1 MTSRVERPAGLW
13 LGIATASF
21 AALLLELA
29 LTRLYSVVLFYH
41 FAFLAI
47 SSALLGLGAGGV
59 VAHLWRERLATW
71 DTRRLASLLCAI
83 NAVAIV
89 GMLEVVLHARV
100 SLQFARGNV
109 MHLAA
114 LYFASAVPFVL
125 TGALFSSVFARSG
138 AAVTSLYAADLLGG
152 ALACIAL
159 VPLLN
164 VVGAP
169 NVVLGAAVAMAVAS
183 VAWSVAGRGRTASL
197 LLTAILLA
205 LVVVNRDGRLIDVV
219 YVKGAPVNTDAI
231 EFSRWNAISHVAVE
245 RSGSEKSVVIDADAS
260 TLIVHD
266 DPDRWRE
273 TPAFARF
280 MAEPPAVANALRPRG
295 DFAIIGPGGGV
306 DVLRAVG
313 NGSPRVTGIEINP
326 LIATTIMR
334 EQYATYSA
342 QLYHRPEV
350 SIVVGDGRSVVRNS
364 SDRYDVLQMTLVDTW
379 ASTAAGAFALSE
391 NNLYTVEAFREYFSR
406 LKPDGFV
413 AVTRWEFAQPR
424 EALRV
429 VSVAMAALHA
439 DGVADVRR
447 HFVVVAAHDLDAG
460 GTPVVVLARKSA
472 FTDHDL
478 QLVRAHLA
486 TYPALRPIYLPD
498 APTNEVFRQLI
509 ESNDPAAF
517 GRAYTFDVT
526 PVTDDRPFFF
536 FTLHPRQILN
546 ETLFGRSADWK
557 VNLGVVVL
565 GVVLALSI
573 LAVLLF
579 LVLPLLLRRGGPP
592 IEHGTLAYFVAVGAG
607 FMVVEIAFIQR
618 FVLFLGH
625 PTYAL
630 TVVVFVLLLSCGLG
644 SAISR
649 RWTSGPRSLQ
659 RVLVAIAL
667 LVMVYAIG
675 LPHLLAVAG
684 ALPIEARIAL
694 TALLLIPLG
703 IVMGMPFPTG
713 MRLLSAGAASDTGTA
728 TVQWAWAMN
737 AGASVMGSVL
747 AIVIAINFGMTVA
760 LLSGSAM
767 YLGAALFARRLATA
781 RPDTPLLMP
790 SPEP

>member
-1 MTSRVERPAGLW
+1 MTGQAERPSAFW
-13 LGIATASF
+13 AGIATASF

-29 LTRLYSVVLFYH
+29 LTRLYSVVLFDH

-59 VAHLWRERLATW
+59 LAHLWRERLAAW
-71 DTRRLASLLCAI
+71 DTRRLASLLCAL
-83 NAVAIV
+83 NAVAII

-164 VVGAP
+164 ALGAP
-169 NVVLGAAVAMAVAS
+169 NVVLGAAVAMAAAS
-183 VAWSVAGRGRTASL
+183 VAWSMPGRARVGAV
-197 LLTAILLA
+197 LLTALLLA
-205 LVVVNRDGRLIDVV
+205 LVVANRDGRWIDVV

-231 EFSRWNAISHVAVE
+231 EFSRWNALSHVAVE

-260 TLIVHD
+260 TLIVRD

-273 TPAFARF
+273 TPAYARF

-295 DFAIIGPGGGV
+295 AFAIIGPGGGP

-334 EQYATYSA
+334 DQYASYSA
-342 QLYHRPEV
+342 QLYRRPEV
-350 SIVVGDGRSVVRNS
+350 NIVVGDGRSVVRNS
-364 SDRYDVLQMTLVDTW
+364 GERFDVLQMTLVDTW

-439 DGVADVRR
+439 DGIADPKR

-460 GTPVVVLARKSA
+460 GTPVVVLAGKSA
-472 FTDHDL
+472 FTDDDL
-478 QLVRAHLA
+478 QRVRAHLA
-486 TYPALRPIYLPD
+486 AYPALRALYLPD
-498 APTNEVFRQLI
+498 APTNDVFKKLI

-536 FTLHPRQILN
+536 FTLHPRQILDQ
-546 ETLFGRSADWK
+546 TLFGRSADWK

-573 LAVLLF
+573 VAVLLF
-579 LVLPLLLRRGGPP
+579 LVLPLLLQRAGPP
-592 IEHGTLAYFVAVGAG
+592 TDRGSLAYFVAVGAG
-607 FMVVEIAFIQR
+607 FMVVEVAFIQR

-630 TVVVFVLLLSCGLG
+630 TVVVFVLLLACGLG
-644 SAISR
+644 SAVSR
-649 RWTSGPRSLQ
+649 RWTSDPRALQ
-659 RVLVAIAL
+659 RVLLAVAL
-667 LVMVYAIG
+667 LVTAYAIG
-675 LPHLLAVAG
+675 LPYLLASAG
-684 ALPIEARIAL
+684 ALPVAVRVAL
-694 TALLLIPLG
+694 TTLLLIPLG
-703 IVMGMPFPTG
+703 VLMGMPFPTG
-713 MRLLSAGAASDTGTA
+713 MRLLSARADANAGAA

-747 AIVIAINFGMTVA
+747 AIIIAINFGMTVA
-760 LLSGSAM
+760 LLCGGAM
-767 YLGAALFARRLATA
+767 YLGASLFAARLASA
-781 RPDTPLLMP
+781 QPITPR
-790 SPEP
+790 